1 MSFMKK
7 KKDYSKWTKL
17 SIKKI
22 VQKQLLLSLLIF
34 YLILFSLI
42 GRLGN

>member
-22 VQKQLLLSLLIF
+22 VQKVTSLSFDILLNFI
-34 YLILFSLI
+34 
-42 GRLGN
+42 